1 MTHTRKM
8 ALIAILSALSFLLM
22 FFDFPILPAV
32 SFLRIDFSIVPI
44 LLGLVMLD
52 TKSAMMIIILRSLLK
67 LVLNNQGVSTYIG
80 LPMNMVAMIAFVLVF
95 AVVFKKQQT
104 MTRFILASLG
114 ATLSLTLAMVVLN
127 AIYAIPLYATFAG
140 FDIAST
146 IGVGTYLWT
155 MVVPFNL
162 IEGLV
167 FALAFWLVQ
176 LFLKPVWKQY
186 EA

>member
-1 MTHTRKM
+1 MTKTRKM

-32 SFLRIDFSIVPI
+32 PFLRLDFSIVPI
-44 LLGLVMLD
+44 LLGLLMLD
-52 TKSAMMIIILRSLLK
+52 TRSAMTIVLLRSLLK

-80 LPMNMVAMIAFVLVF
+80 LPMNMIAMASFVLVF
-95 AVVFKKQQT
+95 ALVWKKQQT
-104 MTRFILASLG
+104 IKRFVLASIS
-114 ATLSLTLAMVVLN
+114 ATLVLTFVMVLLN
-127 AIYAIPLYATFAG
+127 AIYAIPLYAMFAG
-140 FDIAST
+140 FDIAAT

-155 MVVPFNL
+155 MVVPFNM